1 MEVSPASVR
10 HGLLDEARQSDRT
23 HWLHKRYL
31 VVDDLASLRDFL
43 RASLQK
49 LGATAIEYASSG
61 REAITLLNKKQFD
74 VVLCSCDLGDG
85 SNGQQVLE
93 EARARELLLPSNV
106 WLMLSP
112 EQSAESVMGV
122 AEQQPDAY
130 LITPLTERAVIAR
143 LALVWQTK
151 RLFKP
156 IDAAFAEKDYMGAA
170 RECESQIA
178 ANPPHE
184 TELLRL
190 KANLLLK
197 GGEAE
202 MARQCFERVLLG
214 RGYQWARAGLAKLRM
229 ANGEFE
235 QARQIFQ
242 SVIAENRLYIEAYD
256 QLAIAHQNMG
266 QPRQACDVLERATV
280 LSPNSVARQRS
291 LGQVSLKLGLMN
303 LAERAFRKCIAVGQY
318 SIMKSPDAYL
328 GLARVCGLKNDPKE
342 ALQLLTTARSDFAGD
357 GIELRV
363 KIAEGLVHHESGNQQ
378 AARRAGEELEHMLRR
393 GAQRPDLVS
402 CIEMASL
409 MLAVGLRDAAVEQLC
424 FITKNNHDNIAL
436 IDEVK
441 LVFERAS
448 MRGEGETLIAAA
460 RKEATDLMNQ
470 GVLLWKTGKAL
481 EALAWMRNA
490 RMVLPD
496 NLRILFNAA
505 QILVSHL
512 QQSGF
517 DQALANEA
525 GEVLMHAN
533 RIAPG
538 QQRFSLLMD
547 QLAKVV
553 PLTSPKQVVA

>member
-1 MEVSPASVR
+1 MSG
-10 HGLLDEARQSDRT
+10 HGLLNEARQSDRT

-31 VVDDLASLRDFL
+31 IVDDLASLRDVL

-49 LGATAIEYASSG
+49 LGATTIDYASSG
-61 REAITLLNKKQFD
+61 REAIALLIKKRFD
-74 VVLCSCDLGDG
+74 VVLCACHLGEG
-85 SNGQQVLE
+85 SDGQQVLE
-93 EARARELLLPSNV
+93 EARARELLLPSGV
-106 WLMLSP
+106 WVMLSP
-112 EQSAESVMGV
+112 EQNTESIMGV

-130 LITPLTERAVIAR
+130 LIMPLTERDVIAR
-143 LALVWQTK
+143 LALIWQTK

-156 IDAAFAEKDYMGAA
+156 IDAAFAEKDYRGAA
-170 RECESQIA
+170 DECETQIA
-178 ANPPHE
+178 ANLPHE

-190 KANLLLK
+190 KASLLLK

-214 RGYQWARAGLAKLRM
+214 RGYQWARAGLAKIRM

-235 QARQIFQ
+235 QACQMFQ

-266 QPRQACDVLERATV
+266 RSRQACDVLERATI

-303 LAERAFRKCIAVGQY
+303 LAERAFRKCIAVGQH

-328 GLARVCGLKNDPKE
+328 GLARVCGLKNDPQE
-342 ALQLLTTARSDFAGD
+342 AMRLLTTARSDFAGD

-363 KIAEGLVHHESGNQQ
+363 KIAEGLVHHESGN
-378 AARRAGEELEHMLRR
+378 APGARLVGEELEHMLRR
-393 GAQRPDLVS
+393 GAQRPDMVS

-409 MLAVGLRDAAVEQLC
+409 MLAVGLREAAVEQLRY
-424 FITKNNHDNIAL
+424 ITRNNHDNSSL
-436 IDEVK
+436 IEEVQR
-441 LVFERAS
+441 VFERAS
-448 MRGEGETLIAAA
+448 MRGEGEALIAAA
-460 RKEATDLMNQ
+460 RKEATDLMNR

-490 RMVLPD
+490 RTVLPD

-517 DQALANEA
+517 DQELANEA
-525 GEVLMHAN
+525 GEILMHVD

-538 QQRFSLLMD
+538 QRRFSLLMD

-553 PLTSPKQVVA
+553 PLTPTKGEGQVVA